1 MYLVKTPKII
11 QQIFPNYIWKMPEEE
26 KAIYL
31 TFDDGPIPDVT
42 PWVLDQLHKYDA
54 QATFFCVGDNV
65 NKYPEIYNAVL
76 SDGHM
81 VGNHTY
87 NHLNGWLT
95 ETAPY
100 FKNIKRCSSLVKS
113 DLFRPP
119 YGKIS
124 RKQAQFL
131 KRDFQIVMWDVLSG
145 DFDNNITKEQCLENV
160 ISNTRNGSVIVFH
173 DSLKAWDKLQF
184 VLPRALK
191 YFSEQG
197 YVFKRLENKTR
208 KLESEIAMAMA

>member
-1 MYLVKTPKII
+1 MYLVKTPKLI

-42 PWVLDQLHKYDA
+42 PWVLQQLNKYNA

-65 NKYPEIYNAVL
+65 NKYPEIYNAVIA
-76 SDGHM
+76 DGHM

-95 ETAPY
+95 DTAQY
-100 FKNIKRCSSLVKS
+100 YKNIKRCATLVKS

-131 KRDFQIVMWDVLSG
+131 KRDFQIIMWDILSG

-160 ISNTRNGSVIVFH
+160 IENTQNGSLIVFH
-173 DSLKAWDKLQF
+173 DSLKAWDKLQY
-184 VLPRALK
+184 VLPRILK
-191 YFSEQG
+191 YYSDKG
-197 YVFKRLENKTR
+197 YVFKRLENKTQVQG
-208 KLESEIAMAMA
+208 KEKTMAMA